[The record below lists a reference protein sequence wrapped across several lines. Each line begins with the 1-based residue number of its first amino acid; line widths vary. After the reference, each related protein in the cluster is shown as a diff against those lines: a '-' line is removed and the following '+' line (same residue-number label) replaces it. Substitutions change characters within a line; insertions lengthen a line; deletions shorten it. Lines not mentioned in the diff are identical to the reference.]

1 MMVVGAEERWLGLG
15 CGRQEAR
22 GETTGQL
29 NFIELAV
36 AMMHFISN
44 NDLMMLLKT
53 TLQ

>member
-22 GETTGQL
+22 GETTGRL
-29 NFIELAV
+29 NFIELV
-36 AMMHFISN
+36 VMMHFISN